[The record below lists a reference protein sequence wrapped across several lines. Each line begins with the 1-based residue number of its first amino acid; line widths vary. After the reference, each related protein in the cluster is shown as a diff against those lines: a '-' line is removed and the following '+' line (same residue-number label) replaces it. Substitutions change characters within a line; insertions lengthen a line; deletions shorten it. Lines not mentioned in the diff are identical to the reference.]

1 MPKDELDKQMKPG
14 AHHNC
19 AEAWMSGA
27 VSGCLAGLVSGMI
40 WGIIQ
45 EKKFIF
51 RNMSRELHLREPPIQ
66 LFSVM
71 MRGTKTMAIMGTFFG
86 VLRGLRCS
94 LCTDILVRDSPFFPA
109 AAGAAA
115 GLTQTLVSEIPAS
128 PVTHGWRATKAGLL
142 AAGVFTAAEW
152 INPKGTEEML
162 DTAAPD

>member
-1 MPKDELDKQMKPG
+1 MPQDELEQPVKPG
-14 AHHNC
+14 AHHSC
-19 AEAWMSGA
+19 AEAWTSGA

-51 RNMSRELHLREPPIQ
+51 RNMGKELHLREHPIQ

-71 MRGTKTMAIMGTFFG
+71 MRGTKTMAILGTFFG
-86 VLRGLRCS
+86 VLRGLRCN
-94 LCTDILVRDSPFFPA
+94 LCNDVLDRDSPFLPA

-115 GLTQTLVSEIPAS
+115 GLTQTLISEVPAS
-128 PVTHGWRATKAGLL
+128 PATHGWRATKAGLV

-152 INPKGTEEML
+152 TNPKHTEDVL